1 MFSQWQMLKKSDDFS
16 SPAGPNFE
24 EEVLDRPW
32 ICSKRIIFF
41 LLVIKKKKMCSMF
54 TFEKKKICPILQAIV
69 IVEWV
74 N

>member
-1 MFSQWQMLKKSDDFS
+1 MLKKSDDFS
-16 SPAGPNFE
+16 SPAGPNFG

-41 LLVIKKKKMCSMF
+41 LLVIKKQNVFNVYVWK
-54 TFEKKKICPILQAIV
+54 KKKICPILQAIV